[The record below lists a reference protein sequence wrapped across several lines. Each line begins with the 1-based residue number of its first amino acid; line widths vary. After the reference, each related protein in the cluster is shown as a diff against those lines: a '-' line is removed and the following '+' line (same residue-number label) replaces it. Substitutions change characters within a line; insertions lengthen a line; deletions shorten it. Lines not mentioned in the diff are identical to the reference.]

1 MARIL
6 KAVHYNTSIE
16 HGVAVLCGRMMRTT
30 ELVERLVRFE
40 SPLQVRYAFRCAL
53 ISTRM
58 RSRHLRLFAPC
69 AMFFLVLVG
78 AGSGQNTPLISLDQ
92 AIDLALA
99 HNHSIKATRT
109 LILQNQAQEIT
120 ANLRPNPTLG
130 ADTQFIPFFS
140 PQDFSGDNL
149 NQTQQ
154 FDIGLGYLFERGHKR
169 QRRVQAARDQT
180 SVTRAQVT
188 DAERTL
194 AFNVGQQFVS
204 VLLAESTLE
213 FALQDLKGF
222 QQEVDIS
229 AAQLKAGYIG
239 EGDYLKIKLQLLQFQ
254 TDVSSAR
261 LAKVQALVGLREF
274 LGYDA
279 VPATYDVLGELAYQP
294 LKAGLEDLQMKAM
307 RERPDFRAAE
317 LGIAAARS
325 QILLAKAN
333 AKVDVN
339 GTYDFSHVSGEN
351 TASIF
356 VNFELPFFNRNQG
369 EIARTGYALTQAQ
382 EQQQAASDTVLSD
395 VSNAYAAVKSN
406 DEVVE
411 LYTSGYLKQAQDSR
425 DISEYAY
432 KRGAASLLDFLDAER
447 SYRSIQLAYRQALA
461 SYMTAL
467 EQLKEAVGTRNL
479 P

>member
-1 MARIL
+1 VCFDLNLMPDRYVRI
-6 KAVHYNTSIE
+6 
-16 HGVAVLCGRMMRTT
+16 
-30 ELVERLVRFE
+30 F
-40 SPLQVRYAFRCAL
+40 AL
-53 ISTRM
+53 ATI
-58 RSRHLRLFAPC
+58 
-69 AMFFLVLVG
+69 FLLLVG
-78 AGSGQNTPLISLDQ
+78 VVSAQNTTPISLDQ

-130 ADTQFIPFFS
+130 ADSQFVPFFS
-140 PQDFSGDNL
+140 PQDFSGENL
-149 NQTQQ
+149 NETQQ
-154 FDIGLGYLFERGHKR
+154 FDIGIGYLFERGHKR
-169 QRRVQAARDQT
+169 QRRLQAARDQT
-180 SVTRAQVT
+180 AVTRAQVA

-204 VLLAESTLE
+204 VLLAESTLQ
-213 FALQDLKGF
+213 FALQDLRSF
-222 QQEVDIS
+222 QQTVDIS
-229 AAQLKAGYIG
+229 ETQLKAGYIG

-274 LGYDA
+274 LGYNA
-279 VPATYDVLGELAYQP
+279 VPADFDVIGDLEYQP
-294 LKAGLEDLQMKAM
+294 LKTNLEDLQMKAM

-317 LGIAAARS
+317 LGSTAAQS

-339 GTYDFSHVSGEN
+339 GTYDFTHVSGEN

-356 VNFELPFFNRNQG
+356 ANFELPIFNRNQG
-369 EIARTGYALTQAQ
+369 EIARTGYVLTQAQ
-382 EQQQAASDTVLSD
+382 EQRQAVSDTVLSD
-395 VSNAYAAVKSN
+395 VANAHEAVRSN
-406 DEVVE
+406 DEVVQ

-447 SYRSIQLAYRQALA
+447 SYRSVQLAYRQALA
-461 SYMTAL
+461 SYMTAV

>member
-1 MARIL
+1 
-6 KAVHYNTSIE
+6 
-16 HGVAVLCGRMMRTT
+16 MR
-30 ELVERLVRFE
+30 
-40 SPLQVRYAFRCAL
+40 
-53 ISTRM
+53 
-58 RSRHLRLFAPC
+58 LRLFLRVA
-69 AMFFLVLVG
+69 ATVVLLPL
-78 AGSGQNTPLISLDQ
+78 AGGTALAQGPTLITLDQ
-92 AIDLALA
+92 AVDLALA
-99 HNHSIKATRT
+99 HNHALRATRT
-109 LILQNQAQEIT
+109 QILQNQAQEIT

-130 ADTQFIPFFS
+130 LDTQFVPFFS
-140 PQDFSGDNL
+140 PQDFSGQNL
-149 NQTQQ
+149 DQTQQ
-154 FDIGLGYLFERGHKR
+154 FDIGLSYLFERGHKR
-169 QRRVQAARDQT
+169 QHRLQAARDT
-180 SVTRAQVT
+180 TAVTRAQVT

-204 VLLAESTLE
+204 VLLAESTLQ
-213 FALQDLKGF
+213 FALEDLKGF
-222 QQEVDIS
+222 QQTVDIS
-229 AAQLKAGYIG
+229 LEQFKAGYIG

-279 VPATYDVLGELAYQP
+279 VPANFDVIGDLGYQP
-294 LKAGLEDLQMKAM
+294 LNAKVEDLQAQAL

-317 LGIAAARS
+317 LGITAAKS
-325 QILLAKAN
+325 QISLAKAN

-339 GTYDFSHVSGEN
+339 GTYDFTHVSGEN
-351 TASIF
+351 TASLFANFALPIF
-356 VNFELPFFNRNQG
+356 DRNQG
-369 EIARTGYALTQAQ
+369 EIARTNYALTQAQ
-382 EQQQAASDTVLSD
+382 EQEQSASDTVLSD
-395 VSNAYAAVKSN
+395 VANAYEAVRSN
-406 DEVVE
+406 DEVVQ

-467 EQLKEAVGTRNL
+467 EQLKEALGTRNL